1 MHVDGF
7 TTFLMT
13 VFLSM
18 GGSWYLQN
26 NLSGDLKA
34 QLVDHA
40 KELFELRTKVN
51 TQAAE
56 IKQLREDIKEQ
67 NKQITDQDKLIT
79 ELKLQIILFEKFKVR
94 ILIALTSYII
104 IYVAVAIVIVHL
116 QTIAPLRF
124 YIFDTSYSLFLN
136 SLLRYCTH
144 LYL

>member
-26 NLSGDLKA
+26 NLSGELKG
-34 QLVDHA
+34 QLMDHITEHA

-51 TQAAE
+51 TQATE

-67 NKQITDQDKLIT
+67 NKQMSDQNKLIT
-79 ELKLQIILFEKFKVR
+79 ELKLQITLYEKYMKVR
-94 ILIALTSYII
+94 ILC
-104 IYVAVAIVIVHL
+104 
-116 QTIAPLRF
+116 
-124 YIFDTSYSLFLN
+124 N
-136 SLLRYCTH
+136 
-144 LYL
+144 